1 MRLGN
6 RQAVLQPMRTL
17 AAYSTHKSFILLDE
31 YDFCIEL
38 PLFHSEREE
47 PPLSTRNFSFFPPEW
62 GGGHGQKKQFYAEV
76 VSERNKRNKR
86 FLSRIGCYLYEID
99 ASSYL

>member
-47 PPLSTRNFSFFPPEW
+47 PPLSTRNFSFFPPE
-62 GGGHGQKKQFYAEV
+62 
-76 VSERNKRNKR
+76 
-86 FLSRIGCYLYEID
+86 
-99 ASSYL
+99 

>member
-62 GGGHGQKKQFYAEV
+62 GGGGHGQKSNSMQKSYP
-76 VSERNKRNKR
+76 SEI
-86 FLSRIGCYLYEID
+86 SEIKD
-99 ASSYL
+99 FWVE